1 MNGIYQQQASRQ
13 IIKFRQRDNIK
24 KNTHTHTERNTEKK
38 TSIKRP
44 NKNKAKATTE
54 LNESKKELTKL
65 SSVPKRSGVNNNN
78 RKAHIQTGFVFQRRL
93 CQQHSGKRAQAQRE
107 AEREIER
114 KSKRAT
120 KRERVS

>member
-1 MNGIYQQQASRQ
+1 MSEPNERHIPTQQASRQ

-24 KNTHTHTERNTEKK
+24 KKHTHTQREKHKKK

-78 RKAHIQTGFVFQRRL
+78 NRKAHIQTGFVFQRRL
-93 CQQHSGKRAQAQRE
+93 CQQHSGKREQ
-107 AEREIER
+107 AEREQASN
-114 KSKRAT
+114 KA
-120 KRERVS
+120 